1 MTLALIWIEARDCEP
16 IAPRAAGAGA
26 GPATS
31 RTMTVAMRRRMMAGA
46 AFLDEY
52 QARRRHCVPKG
63 YCLHSD

>member
-1 MTLALIWIEARDCEP
+1 MTLALIWIQARDCEP

-31 RTMTVAMRRRMMAGA
+31 RTMTVAMRRRMTVWA

-52 QARRRHCVPKG
+52 QARRRHCLPKG
-63 YCLHSD
+63 YCFRSD